1 MDQWLDSLSEDW
13 VSQPRSPH
21 SSSVLRGSILRD
33 SPSPVSNASQSRI
46 PRYKPLSV
54 SAFSTAS
61 DRNSNNPGTSRK
73 NSQIGGALRE
83 KTSSNINAIQKAK
96 QKKQSPDP
104 NGAPVMPHGRQT
116 SIGSVSE
123 VAEGTVQHKAS
134 PMKLQT
140 SNCTPDWKRRIL
152 KENGRGDLFS
162 PIGLE
167 SVFKPP
173 TIHAKQQANPTEK
186 RKPSLKKN
194 VPSSPPSQ
202 MKPAVDNHKV
212 PGKEPQTHA
221 EDLSAHTKSLV
232 GAYNNQNPLSQAN
245 GNSTMRYSR
254 HRASG
259 FDVSGQDHSNLVK
272 SPRSAGP
279 EMSLPPLPRSQ
290 DSASASKSRSLA
302 SKDFQD
308 SGVSSD
314 KSRNEDFS
322 PFYVSRHNTVDGRIG
337 YAAVDASMH
346 RLRSQ
351 MDSLRLQQQNIPS
364 SRSSDNGV
372 DYFGSKR
379 STSHISTQQLH
390 DVTSQSLPDNLSMGT
405 DAFAASGGFVSIRRG
420 GYSNDGSFQRRP
432 ESPSLLPDPDGPSL
446 QLLSSSKDEPASVS
460 ELSRKFS
467 QTKSKTPSSAPASS
481 GPRTPQKSHERSSSD
496 DRPRSS
502 GSPLKLFDRYDTF
515 TNDKL
520 IRRMSKFEETLH
532 NEGEDNAG
540 NESSAIP
547 SSPSPRRRRT
557 YKQNNTDSVG
567 DPVARR
573 ISSFGDGDLNDHQF
587 RTRHEISKSPEEVR
601 SPQDLSDGLGY
612 GRSVSS
618 GSKDDS
624 RARGYNDRLSHR
636 GEHLLRAQI
645 FGQSLDSSSKPD
657 LNEHQSQNQGERG
670 DTISGKRPSHSPA
683 KDPAPKRRKTLLA
696 AESTHLIPSDYLST
710 QDVYVHPVSGRKRK
724 DARYADDRQ
733 AADPSTLA
741 TRQILQPK
749 VPTLSQTRRSSR
761 SYRVIM
767 SSGEPCD
774 GTAQAVENAS
784 LAFDPP
790 TQIVAGALATIAVN
804 TAQEVTS
811 GSRKVS
817 VTTADFFNEAQ
828 QIMQLIRAK
837 GRPRSSHA
845 TTEGSEIGAPTILEE
860 SFVEDFTKDNFS
872 RPPSREGS
880 PRLLKEPAR
889 VDARAASHLCKF
901 KDDQDLGLALSSSLK
916 TLKISQSERQS
927 LTPKGGCGRKDDANS
942 ETGSEPPNIRIR
954 ESNVQGNKRKYSS
967 STHNYSTIDER
978 DGYQNLHPTSGPS
991 SSHSNPTGSSRSSTH
1006 RMIIAP
1012 ETVAHLLSD
1021 QMAGMFFD
1029 RQKQLWVKRKGSSN
1043 MNEADHLDHMASEG
1057 TDEDF
1062 FGDIPDLSVDEME
1075 ELQRVKDAVS
1085 SVKSMGSLSGTVSI
1099 HDHAKPNE
1107 TKDPNTVHTDI
1118 ADHVRPKT
1126 ADGKSIPI
1134 VDNSSAPSKFSHFE
1148 SSISQPGTRAT
1159 SWGDDA
1165 FPAKQPHGKDGS
1177 EPPPKTL
1184 EGGYEDDVE
1193 HEISIL
1199 DGRKDPN
1206 KEQPRHK
1213 KHQARVVTVAF
1224 SSPLVEQWEPDD
1236 GNDDGQNSGEESE
1249 FSRIDSPVRYKPH
1262 PGDSVR
1268 TPFTSG
1274 ATRKF
1279 GRRSVSR
1286 HVSMSNQS
1294 HLARPMS
1301 RLDEEDEMSMVHYS
1315 VGNRHLSM
1323 EVAITTPLPLSRS
1336 LMIPPSTNGRS
1347 SIGFQL
1353 SPLPEFTM
1361 HQVDRPID
1369 DNRGKAVQGN
1379 VDTRLSLAGQELIKK
1394 LTDLEPY
1401 EPYWDF
1407 MRRVDLHGR
1416 GLGALY
1422 MLDVYCG
1429 RVEELDV
1436 SENQISELNGIPQS
1450 VRQLNVC
1457 GNCLSDLAAWD
1468 PLENLQYLDVSN
1480 NEISTF
1486 QGFRNL
1492 IHLRSLRADG
1502 NEIQSMS
1509 GLEDLT
1515 GLTSLSARRN
1525 KVKVIDFSDF
1535 QL

>member
-33 SPSPVSNASQSRI
+33 TPSPRSNASQSRI
-46 PRYKPLSV
+46 PRYKPRSV
-54 SAFSTAS
+54 SALSTAS
-61 DRNSNNPGTSRK
+61 ERNNNKPATSRK
-73 NSQIGGALRE
+73 NSQTRGALRE
-83 KTSSNINAIQKAK
+83 KTSSNINSVQKAD
-96 QKKQSPDP
+96 QKGQALDA
-104 NGAPVMPHGRQT
+104 NGASARPHARQT
-116 SIGSVSE
+116 SISSLSE

-134 PMKLQT
+134 PAKPQT
-140 SNCTPDWKRRIL
+140 SNGTPDWKRRVL

-173 TIHAKQQANPTEK
+173 TIHAKQQANSAGK
-186 RKPSLKKN
+186 RKPSLKGT
-194 VPSSPPSQ
+194 VPSSPTSHV
-202 MKPAVDNHKV
+202 KHKV
-212 PGKEPQTHA
+212 GKQTNPGMDRQTQA
-221 EDLSAHTKSLV
+221 EDGSAHTKSLAK
-232 GAYNNQNPLSQAN
+232 AYNNQESQSILAN
-245 GNSTMRYSR
+245 E
-254 HRASG
+254 
-259 FDVSGQDHSNLVK
+259 
-272 SPRSAGP
+272 PRSDGP
-279 EMSLPPLPRSQ
+279 EMSLPPLPPSQ
-290 DSASASKSRSLA
+290 DSPSATRKHRLA

-308 SGVSSD
+308 SGISSD
-314 KSRNEDFS
+314 KSRNEDLS

-351 MDSLRLQQQNIPS
+351 MDSLKLQQQQIPS
-364 SRSSDNGV
+364 SHSSDHEI
-372 DYFGSKR
+372 DYAGSKHLENR
-379 STSHISTQQLH
+379 VPTQPL
-390 DVTSQSLPDNLSMGT
+390 DEVTSQSLPDDLSMGT

-432 ESPSLLPDPDGPSL
+432 VSPSLLPDPDGPSL
-446 QLLSSSKDEPASVS
+446 QPSSSSNNGRASAPEFS
-460 ELSRKFS
+460 QRFS
-467 QTKSKTPSSAPASS
+467 QTKSKTPSSPPAST
-481 GPRTPQKSHERSSSD
+481 GPHTPQKHHHERSGSD

-502 GSPLKLFDRYDTF
+502 GSPLKLFDKYDTF
-515 TNDKL
+515 TNDRL

-532 NEGEDNAG
+532 NGQEDNAV
-540 NESSAIP
+540 NEGSTIL

-557 YKQNNTDSVG
+557 YKQNQSDSVG
-567 DPVARR
+567 EPATRR
-573 ISSFGDGDLNDHQF
+573 ISSFGDGELNDHQF
-587 RTRHEISKSPEEVR
+587 PTRHEVSKSPSETSSPR
-601 SPQDLSDGLGY
+601 SPPNSK
-612 GRSVSS
+612 
-618 GSKDDS
+618 GSFRFGHSASNSPRDDS
-624 RARGYNDRLSHR
+624 RARGSSDRSSNPR
-636 GEHLLRAQI
+636 EHPRRAQI
-645 FGQSLDSSSKPD
+645 FGQSIDPSPKQD
-657 LNEHQSQNQGERG
+657 LNEPQSQTFQDQEERG

-683 KDPAPKRRKTLLA
+683 KDPAAKRRKTLLA
-696 AESTHLIPSDYLST
+696 TETTNIIPPENSFNH
-710 QDVYVHPVSGRKRK
+710 DVHVQAVSGRKRK
-724 DARYADDRQ
+724 DARHADDRQ

-741 TRQILQPK
+741 TRQIRQPK
-749 VPTLSQTRRSSR
+749 VPMLNQMRRSSR
-761 SYRVIM
+761 ASKVIV
-767 SSGEPCD
+767 SPDKACD
-774 GTAQAVENAS
+774 ESAQAVENTS

-811 GSRKVS
+811 GSRKAS

-828 QIMQLIRAK
+828 HIMQLIRAK

-845 TTEGSEIGAPTILEE
+845 TTEGSEVGPPTIVEE

-889 VDARAASHLCKF
+889 IDARAASHLRKF

-916 TLKISQSERQS
+916 TLKISQSEKQS
-927 LTPKGGCGRKDDANS
+927 QTLTSRCEKSDDANS
-942 ETGSEPPNIRIR
+942 ETESDPLNIRIR

-967 STHNYSTIDER
+967 THDYSTIDQP
-978 DGYQNLHPTSGPS
+978 DGYQNLQSTSGPS

-1006 RMIIAP
+1006 RMVIAP

-1021 QMAGMFFD
+1021 QMAGMVFD
-1029 RQKQLWVKRKGSSN
+1029 RQRQLWVKRKSSPN
-1043 MNEADHLDHMASEG
+1043 IDGVDHLDHTASEG

-1085 SVKSMGSLSGTVSI
+1085 SVKSMGSLSSTVSI
-1099 HDHAKPNE
+1099 HDLARPNE
-1107 TKDPNTVHTDI
+1107 TKSPNMAHAHL
-1118 ADHVRPKT
+1118 ADKARPRT

-1165 FPAKQPHGKDGS
+1165 FPARQPHGKDGS
-1177 EPPPKTL
+1177 GTPQRTL
-1184 EGGYEDDVE
+1184 EDGCKNDVE

-1199 DGRKDPN
+1199 EGRKSPISERQRN
-1206 KEQPRHK
+1206 W

-1224 SSPLVEQWEPDD
+1224 SSPLVEQWEPDS
-1236 GNDDGQNSGEESE
+1236 GNDDGQDSGEESDP
-1249 FSRIDSPVRYKPH
+1249 SHIDSPVRHKPH
-1262 PGDSVR
+1262 HGDSVQ

-1274 ATRKF
+1274 ISRKF

-1286 HVSMSNQS
+1286 RLSMNNQS

-1301 RLDEEDEMSMVHYS
+1301 RLDEEDEMSLVQCS
-1315 VGNRHLSM
+1315 VRNRHMSM
-1323 EVAITTPLPLSRS
+1323 EVAVTTPRPLSRS

-1347 SIGFQL
+1347 SVGFQL
-1353 SPLPEFTM
+1353 SPLPDFTV

-1369 DNRGKAVQGN
+1369 HSQSRTIQRNADA
-1379 VDTRLSLAGQELIKK
+1379 RLSLAGQEMIKK
-1394 LTDLEPY
+1394 LTDLEPC
-1401 EPYWDF
+1401 EPYWDYI
-1407 MRRVDLHGR
+1407 RRIDLHGR
-1416 GLGALY
+1416 DLGALH

-1436 SENQISELNGIPQS
+1436 SENRIGELGGIPRS
-1450 VRQLNVC
+1450 VRQLNIR

-1468 PLENLQYLDVSN
+1468 ALGNLQYLDVSN

-1486 QGFRNL
+1486 QGFRSL

-1502 NEIQSMS
+1502 NNIQSMS
-1509 GLEDLT
+1509 GLEDLN

-1525 KVKVIDFSDF
+1525 RLRVIDFSDF
-1535 QL
+1535 DL